1 MKKLLTNKKTISLGP
16 LLRVAQA
23 CDRCRA
29 KKTRCDGRNPCS
41 QCVTVGLECI
51 VLDKLLRRAF
61 PKGYTETL
69 EERIRQLEAENKK
82 LAAMLDVRDEQLE
95 LATPSVDFDPLP
107 APEAQLTKDNLAQ
120 LDDTRCPCGCAN
132 PLAHDRPVLLAG
144 SVYDQAPS
152 ITGLIAGSLHDLQV
166 SDDADDF
173 GIAPRAFAAATAI
186 ANMNRYHEL
195 SQQQRTMQLTQLV
208 AILSPRLT
216 EETLFIPQLLARI
229 CQQYGYLLKP
239 AVLAANCLALLKLA
253 PPPRAPKQHPLPLV
267 MNRNIVKLDDLEAV
281 QFIYGL
287 DLPPKVE
294 LDRLTTLYFQHW
306 HLPIV
311 TEAKFGPNYAVL
323 TLILETGRC
332 PTSSSDGYD
341 SIEKFGAL
349 MVLVV
354 ALALML
360 TRTNLASL
368 SHYDDLIREFIKP
381 NCVVTAHC
389 LMLLLQVLALAL
401 QYFLVVGDIATCY
414 ELRGRVIT
422 MAQQLRLHRCPA
434 AVLGITGSAGD
445 DMQAE
450 RRILFWCVYCLD
462 IYASL
467 NLGVPRLLKDFEIE
481 CAMPFTNNDEGNNVS
496 ILVINNT
503 RLPIVGKVLKL
514 AHAFMLYCKVLGTI
528 LDVIFSRDDHAHTQ
542 AHAVERDRL
551 LEGWRRDLAPE
562 LRFNVD
568 INGFSVKD
576 SGLLLNADL
585 IWRQYL
591 VPQLTLIYVY
601 FHAKIL
607 IYLPILS
614 KYGAHHDVGLSQKEK
629 LTKGDV
635 GAHSVLLLGL
645 MVQQLLIQILEVL
658 NLFVKNAELPLL
670 PLPLNIAQEQARFAL
685 IVAKGLLDYTKGGP
699 LYVHAKQLLLDTLLG
714 LAESHSGDYVLGNLT
729 REALKL
735 LEYAVLSILGVNIDK
750 HKKRPISVK
759 SSAVAAR
766 EASYDPAST
775 SSASSSHTT
784 LVVVPQACTNGM
796 ANTSNLLRPF
806 TPDFDDLDAILAFD
820 PYNTLK
826 NPQFIKN
833 EFGADGSFGL
843 VPVLD
848 DWTGFDTSHGMFSQE

>member
-1 MKKLLTNKKTISLGP
+1 MKKLLTNKKTITLGP
-16 LLRVAQA
+16 SLRVAQA

-29 KKTRCDGRNPCS
+29 KKTRCDGKNPCS
-41 QCVTVGLECI
+41 QCMAVGLECI

-95 LATPSVDFDPLP
+95 MATPLVDFDPLP
-107 APEAQLTKDNLAQ
+107 APETQLTKDNLDQ
-120 LDDTRCPCGCAN
+120 LNVDETRCPCGCAN

-144 SVYDQAPS
+144 LVYDQAPS
-152 ITGLIAGSLHDLQV
+152 ITGLIAGLLHDLQV

-239 AVLAANCLALLKLA
+239 AVLAANCLALLKIGPQPR
-253 PPPRAPKQHPLPLV
+253 PPQPQHPLPLV
-267 MNRNIVKLDDLEAV
+267 MNRNVVRLDDVEAV

-311 TEAKFGPNYAVL
+311 TEAKFVPNYAVL
-323 TLILETGRC
+323 TLILETGR
-332 PTSSSDGYD
+332 PQAALADGYD

-389 LMLLLQVLALAL
+389 SMQLLQVLALAL

-434 AVLGITGSAGD
+434 AVLGITGNAGD

-481 CAMPFTNNDEGNNVS
+481 CAMPFTNNDEHNNVS

-542 AHAVERDRL
+542 AHALERDRL

-576 SGLLLNADL
+576 LGLLLNADL

-635 GAHSVLLLGL
+635 GAQLVLLLGL

-658 NLFVKNAELPLL
+658 NLFVRNAELPLL

-699 LYVHAKQLLLDTLLG
+699 LYVHAKQLLLDTLAG
-714 LAESHSGDYVLGNLT
+714 LSESHSGDYVLGHLT

-735 LEYAVLSILGVNIDK
+735 LEYAVLLILGVNIDK
-750 HKKRPISVK
+750 HKKRPITVK
-759 SSAVAAR
+759 SLAVAAR
-766 EASYDPAST
+766 EASYDPSPTLAV
-775 SSASSSHTT
+775 ATT
-784 LVVVPQACTNGM
+784 T
-796 ANTSNLLRPF
+796 LLRPF

-826 NPQFIKN
+826 NPQFVKN

-848 DWTGFDTSHGMFSQE
+848 DWSGFDTSNGMI